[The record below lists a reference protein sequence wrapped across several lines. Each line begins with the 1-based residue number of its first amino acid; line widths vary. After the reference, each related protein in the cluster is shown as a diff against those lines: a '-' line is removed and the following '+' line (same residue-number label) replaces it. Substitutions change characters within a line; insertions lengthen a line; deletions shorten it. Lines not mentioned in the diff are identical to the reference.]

1 MRVIIS
7 AGGTGGHIY
16 PALAIIDKIKEK
28 EPNSQFLYIGT
39 HNRMEKDIV
48 PKRGIPFKAIEM
60 YGFNKKNLFKN
71 FKTIFCILKSFKECK
86 KIIKEFNP
94 DVVIGVG
101 GYVTVPV
108 IVSAKKLGYKTF
120 IHEQNSIPG
129 KSNKFLA
136 KYCDAIGV
144 SFASSINYLPKDKTF
159 LSGNPCSEN
168 ALHVSPASKT
178 ELGLSSNKKL
188 VLITMG
194 SLGSKTINN
203 YLIKNL
209 NNFKGKN
216 YEVLIITGNATFDD
230 FPKDNL
236 PENIKILPFYEGL
249 TKIMKRTDL
258 FISRA
263 GASTISEI
271 IALEVPTILIPSPF
285 VANNHQYINALDLI
299 KKDAAIMIEEKDLKE
314 KTLTN
319 QIDNII
325 DDDIKLRQIK
335 ENLKT
340 LKVDNSALLI
350 YNKLKEI
357 INENNKK
364 R

>member
-28 EPNSQFLYIGT
+28 EPNSEFLYIGT

-48 PKRGIPFKAIEM
+48 PKRKIPYKSIEM
-60 YGFNKKNLFKN
+60 YGFNKKNIFKN
-71 FKTIFCILKSFKECK
+71 FKTIFCIIKSFKQCK

-129 KSNKFLA
+129 KSNKYLA

-144 SFASSINYLPKDKTF
+144 SFASSINYLPKEKTF
-159 LSGNPCSEN
+159 VSGNPCSEN
-168 ALHVSPASKT
+168 ALSASPVSKT
-178 ELGLSSNKKL
+178 ELGLSANKKL
-188 VLITMG
+188 VLIAMG

-203 YLIKNL
+203 YLTKNL
-209 NNFKGKN
+209 NNFASKD
-216 YEVLIITGNATFDD
+216 YEVLIITGNSSYED
-230 FPKDNL
+230 FIKNKL
-236 PENIKILPFYEGL
+236 PDNIKVLPFYEGL

-258 FISRA
+258 FVSRA
-263 GASTISEI
+263 GASTLSEI
-271 IALEVPTILIPSPF
+271 IALELPTILIPSPF

-314 KTLTN
+314 NTLIN
-319 QIDNII
+319 KIDEVIN
-325 DDDIKLRQIK
+325 DDIKLRHMK

-340 LKVDNSALLI
+340 LKVEDSALLI

-357 INENNKK
+357 IK
-364 R
+364 

>member
-1 MRVIIS
+1 MRVVVS

-28 EPNSQFLYIGT
+28 EPNSEFLYIGT
-39 HNRMEKDIV
+39 HNRMEKDII
-48 PKRGIPFKAIEM
+48 PERGIVFKSIEI

-71 FKTIFCILKSFKECK
+71 FKTISCVFKSFKKCK
-86 KIIKEFNP
+86 KMIKEFNP

-108 IVSAKKLGYKTF
+108 IISAKKMGYKTF

-144 SFASSINYLPKDKTF
+144 SFASTMNCLPKDKTF

-168 ALHVSPASKT
+168 AINISPASKA
-178 ELGLSSNKKL
+178 ELGLSANKKL
-188 VLITMG
+188 VLVTMG
-194 SLGSKTINN
+194 SLGSNSVNN
-203 YLIKNL
+203 YLIKIL
-209 NNFKGKN
+209 KNFENKS
-216 YEVLIITGNATFDD
+216 YEILIITGKANYENFMKNKI
-230 FPKDNL
+230 PDNV
-236 PENIKILPFYEGL
+236 KVLPFYEGL

-263 GASTISEI
+263 GASTLSEI
-271 IALEVPTILIPSPF
+271 IALEVPSILIPSPF

-299 KKDAAIMIEEKDLKE
+299 NKDAAIMIEEKDLK
-314 KTLTN
+314 
-319 QIDNII
+319 DNILIEKIDSLI
-325 DDDIKLRQIK
+325 DDEIRLHHMK
-335 ENLKT
+335 ENLKQ
-340 LKVDNSALLI
+340 LKVHDSALLI

-357 INENNKK
+357 TKC
-364 R
+364 